1 MSDTPFETMSDTPI
15 VAATDPI
22 VVIEPE
28 PLAVQERNVWT
39 GARLLVSSTVF
50 LFVPFVF
57 GYLYLASLN
66 TANLWRPGHLTG
78 PLGWGIAVML
88 AVVVSAGLVA
98 WARSDLS
105 HGKDASARWLSLL
118 ALLVGI
124 AAVVLQAAE
133 YSQLGFGPSDGGY
146 ASVFVGWTGLFAVVV
161 VGAMVWL
168 EVIVA
173 SAFRNGSRAPGS
185 GPTDLDALGFYLVF
199 LAGLGAVTFAFL
211 YLV

>member
-1 MSDTPFETMSDTPI
+1 MSDIAQSTHREI
-15 VAATDPI
+15 Q
-22 VVIEPE
+22 PE
-28 PLAVQERNVWT
+28 PAELQERNLWA

-50 LFVPFVF
+50 LFLPFVF

-88 AVVVSAGLVA
+88 AVVLSAGLVA
-98 WARSDLS
+98 WARSDLAQ
-105 HGKDASARWLSLL
+105 GKEASSRWLSLA
-118 ALLVGI
+118 ALLAGV
-124 AAVVLQAAE
+124 AAVVLQAVE

-161 VGAMVWL
+161 LGTMVWL
-168 EVIVA
+168 EMIVA
-173 SAFRNGSRAPGS
+173 SSFRNGSAAPGS
-185 GPTDLDALGFYLVF
+185 SRADLDALGFF
-199 LAGLGAVTFAFL
+199 LYFVAGLGVFTFAFL

>member
-1 MSDTPFETMSDTPI
+1 MSDAP
-15 VAATDPI
+15 

-28 PLAVQERNVWT
+28 PVEVQERNLWV

-50 LFVPFVF
+50 LFLPFVF

-66 TANLWRPGHLTG
+66 TAGMWRPGHLTG

-98 WARSDLS
+98 WARSDLAR
-105 HGKDASARWLSLL
+105 GKEASSRWLALL

-124 AAVVLQAAE
+124 TAVVLQAVE
-133 YSQLGFGPSDGGY
+133 YSQLRFGPSDGGY
-146 ASVFVGWTGLFAVVV
+146 ASVFVGWSGFFALVVL
-161 VGAMVWL
+161 GAMIWL
-168 EVIVA
+168 EIIVA
-173 SAFRNGSRAPGS
+173 SAFRNRSGALGS
-185 GPTDLDALGFYLVF
+185 GRANLDALGFYLTFV
-199 LAGLGAVTFAFL
+199 AGLGMVTFAFL

>member
-66 TANLWRPGHLTG
+66 TAHLTG

>member
-1 MSDTPFETMSDTPI
+1 MIESEPLETMVES
-15 VAATDPI
+15 
-22 VVIEPE
+22 E
-28 PLAVQERNVWT
+28 PLELQERNLWV

-50 LFVPFVF
+50 LFLPFVL

-66 TANLWRPGHLTG
+66 TANLWRPDHLTG
-78 PLGWGIAVML
+78 PLGWGLAVML

-98 WARSDLS
+98 WARSDLN

-124 AAVVLQAAE
+124 AALVLQAVE

-161 VGAMVWL
+161 LGAMVWL
-168 EVIVA
+168 EIIVA
-173 SAFRNGSRAPGS
+173 SAFRNGSSTPGS
-185 GPTDLDALGFYLVF
+185 GPTDLDALGFYLTF
-199 LAGLGAVTFAFL
+199 LAGLGAVTFALL
-211 YLV
+211 YLI